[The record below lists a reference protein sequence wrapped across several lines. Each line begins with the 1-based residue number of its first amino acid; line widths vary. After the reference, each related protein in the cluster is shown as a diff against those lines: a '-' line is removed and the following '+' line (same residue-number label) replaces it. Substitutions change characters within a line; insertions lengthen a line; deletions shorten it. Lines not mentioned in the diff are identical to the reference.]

1 MTESEPRAESRP
13 LADDPAL
20 LSMMIEDAE
29 RSGPLWTAT
38 AYWRGYAARITAEL
52 ARNGLANLRTNQR
65 LLKGFALG
73 GIPEPELPQAGWK
86 RVAWRILQAAPG
98 VRQMIAEYRRVL
110 GGLYARHLE
119 TSRQHARMV
128 MDEIARAFP
137 DLKPPAGIAN
147 GGADD
152 AFTWRGAIL
161 VPQFA
166 MYLARAAD
174 FYARFDRKNVTS
186 ILEIGPGLGLGTLAH
201 MTLNP
206 HLRFV
211 VNVDIVPVL
220 YLSTQ
225 FLKSIDGVEVL
236 DYRALRNAERIAVAP
251 ANGRLRIYQLA
262 PAQMQRLDGAI
273 DVLFNAFSFQEM
285 EADVCRSYA
294 AEALRLVRGGVML
307 HGWTAGH
314 KPGAGG
320 QKAPVTLAFLESLF
334 KDDFPNVAQLDGFW
348 PRLYDGDP
356 DFTRLMTK

>member
-1 MTESEPRAESRP
+1 VTETVPRGISKP
-13 LADDPAL
+13 LADDAAL

-38 AYWRGYAARITAEL
+38 AYWRGYAGRITAEL
-52 ARNGLANLRTNQR
+52 ARSGLANLRTNQR

-73 GIPEPELPQAGWK
+73 GVPEPELPRSGWK
-86 RVAWRILQAAPG
+86 RAAWRVLQAAPG
-98 VRQMIAEYRRVL
+98 TRHMIAEHRRVL
-110 GGLYARHLE
+110 GGLYARHRE
-119 TSRQHARMV
+119 TSQQHARMV

-137 DLKPPAGIAN
+137 DLKPPMGIAN

-152 AFTWRGAIL
+152 AFMWRGSIL
-161 VPQFA
+161 VPQFV

-174 FYARFDRKNVTS
+174 FYARFERKNVSS
-186 ILEIGPGLGLGTLAH
+186 ILEIGPGLGFSTLAH

-206 HLRFV
+206 HLRSV

-225 FLKSIDGVEVL
+225 FLKSIDGVEVV
-236 DYRALRNAERIAVAP
+236 DYRALRDAERVAIEP
-251 ANGRLRIYQLA
+251 ASGSLRIFQLA
-262 PAQMQRLDGAI
+262 PTQLQRLDGAI

-294 AEALRLVRGGVML
+294 TEAVRLVRGGVML

-320 QKAPVTLAFLESLF
+320 QKAPVTLTFLESLF
-334 KDDFPNVAQLDGFW
+334 KDNFPSIAQLDGFW

-356 DFTRLMTK
+356 ALTRLMTE